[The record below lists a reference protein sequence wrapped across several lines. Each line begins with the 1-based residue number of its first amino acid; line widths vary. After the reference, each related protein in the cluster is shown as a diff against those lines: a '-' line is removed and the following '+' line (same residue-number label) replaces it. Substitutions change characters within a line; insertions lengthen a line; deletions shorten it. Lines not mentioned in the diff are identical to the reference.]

1 MPDYKRLNGCDLLNQ
16 KPFNFLPM
24 PIPLFLPSRT
34 RYWIAGLLIFVLVAG
49 IGLWFYWAEPAGSDQ
64 GSWEGTTTI
73 EYGDIEENVTA
84 QGKLEPKEYVDVG
97 VQVTGQLQ
105 KLHVELG
112 DIVKTG
118 QLLAE
123 IDPRIY
129 AARVQ
134 ADEARIN
141 SLRAQLVEQE
151 ALILFAGRQY
161 QRNQRLY
168 RTKAVSQEALQDSES
183 NNKAA
188 LARADSIRA
197 QLEEIQSTLSGDRA
211 NLGYTKIF
219 APMDGTVVQQ
229 SARAGQTL
237 NANQQTPTIMQ
248 LAKLDKMTV
257 RAQTAEADIMRI
269 TPGLPVYFTTLG
281 SEQRRWRGNV
291 RQILPTPETLN
302 NVVLYNVLVDVDNED
317 GLLMTGMSAQVFFVL
332 GEARHALIIPINA
345 LGKRLPEQ
353 DDAEGSA
360 YRVKVLGADPKMNE
374 KVIHIG
380 LQNRRFAEVRA
391 GLTEGDRVK
400 LSLPLAKNNRS
411 QSRPPSMPHL

>member
-1 MPDYKRLNGCDLLNQ
+1 MSLSLSSFSRFRYGYSLLFAVAIAAALSLWLYYSKQDDADL
-16 KPFNFLPM
+16 
-24 PIPLFLPSRT
+24 
-34 RYWIAGLLIFVLVAG
+34 VL
-49 IGLWFYWAEPAGSDQ
+49 SD
-64 GSWEGTTTI
+64 ETITTI
-73 EYGDIEENVTA
+73 GYGDIEENVTA

-97 VQVTGQLQ
+97 AQVTGQLQ
-105 KLHVELG
+105 KLHVEIG

-141 SLRAQLVEQE
+141 TLQAQLIEQK
-151 ALILFAGRQY
+151 ALILFANRQY
-161 QRNQRLY
+161 ARNQKLY
-168 RTKAVSQEALQDSES
+168 LTKAVSQEALQNSES
-183 NNKAA
+183 TSKAA

-197 QLEEIQSTLSGDRA
+197 QLKEVQSTLAGDRT

-229 SARAGQTL
+229 TARAGQTL

-269 TPGLPVYFTTLG
+269 KPGLPVYFTTLG
-281 SEQRRWRGNV
+281 SEQRRWQGKV
-291 RQILPTPETLN
+291 RQILPTPEVLN

-317 GLLMTGMSAQVFFVL
+317 GQLMTGMSAQVFFVL
-332 GEARHALIIPINA
+332 GEARHVLIVPVNA
-345 LGKRLPEQ
+345 LGKRSPDQ
-353 DDAEGSA
+353 DNDQGRAFH
-360 YRVKVLGADPKMNE
+360 VKVLDADNKLHE
-374 KVIHIG
+374 KLIYVG

-391 GLTEGDRVK
+391 GLSEGDKVK
-400 LSLPLAKNNRS
+400 LALLPNKNNRS
-411 QSRPPSMPHL
+411 QYRPPTMPRI

>member
-1 MPDYKRLNGCDLLNQ
+1 MSLSLSSFSRFRYGYSLLFAVAIAAALSLWLYYSKQDDADL
-16 KPFNFLPM
+16 
-24 PIPLFLPSRT
+24 
-34 RYWIAGLLIFVLVAG
+34 VL
-49 IGLWFYWAEPAGSDQ
+49 SD
-64 GSWEGTTTI
+64 ETITTVG
-73 EYGDIEENVTA
+73 YGDIEENVTA

-97 VQVTGQLQ
+97 AQVTGQLQ
-105 KLHVELG
+105 KLHVEIG

-141 SLRAQLVEQE
+141 TLQAQLIEQK
-151 ALILFAGRQY
+151 ALILFANRQY
-161 QRNQRLY
+161 ARNQKLY
-168 RTKAVSQEALQDSES
+168 LTKAVSQEALQNSES
-183 NNKAA
+183 TSKAA

-197 QLEEIQSTLSGDRA
+197 QLKEVQSTLAGDRT

-229 SARAGQTL
+229 TARAGQTL

-269 TPGLPVYFTTLG
+269 KPGLPVYFTTLG
-281 SEQRRWRGNV
+281 SEQRRWQGKV
-291 RQILPTPETLN
+291 RQILPTPEVLN

-317 GLLMTGMSAQVFFVL
+317 GQLMTGMSAQVFFVL
-332 GEARHALIIPINA
+332 GEARHVLIVPLNA
-345 LGKRLPEQ
+345 LGKRSPDQ
-353 DDAEGSA
+353 DNDQGRAFH
-360 YRVKVLGADPKMNE
+360 VKVLDADNKLHE
-374 KVIHIG
+374 KLIYVG

-391 GLTEGDRVK
+391 GLSEGDKVK
-400 LSLPLAKNNRS
+400 LALLPNKNNRS
-411 QSRPPSMPHL
+411 QYRPPTMPRI

>member
-1 MPDYKRLNGCDLLNQ
+1 MSLSLSSFSRFRYGYSLLFAVAIAAALSLWLYYSKQDDADL
-16 KPFNFLPM
+16 
-24 PIPLFLPSRT
+24 
-34 RYWIAGLLIFVLVAG
+34 VL
-49 IGLWFYWAEPAGSDQ
+49 SD
-64 GSWEGTTTI
+64 ETITTI
-73 EYGDIEENVTA
+73 GYGDIEENVTA

-97 VQVTGQLQ
+97 AQVTGQLQ
-105 KLHVELG
+105 KLHVEIG

-141 SLRAQLVEQE
+141 TLQAQLIEQK
-151 ALILFAGRQY
+151 ALILFANRQY
-161 QRNQRLY
+161 ARNQKLY
-168 RTKAVSQEALQDSES
+168 LTKAVSQEALQNSES
-183 NNKAA
+183 TSKAA

-197 QLEEIQSTLSGDRA
+197 QLKEVQSTLAGDRT

-229 SARAGQTL
+229 TARAGQTL

-269 TPGLPVYFTTLG
+269 KPGLPVYFTTLG
-281 SEQRRWRGNV
+281 SEQRRWQGKV
-291 RQILPTPETLN
+291 RQILPTPEVLN

-317 GLLMTGMSAQVFFVL
+317 GQLMTGMSAQVFFVL
-332 GEARHALIIPINA
+332 GEARHVLIVPVNA
-345 LGKRLPEQ
+345 LGKRSPDQ
-353 DDAEGSA
+353 DNDQGRAFH
-360 YRVKVLGADPKMNE
+360 VKVLNADNKLHE
-374 KVIHIG
+374 KLIYVG

-391 GLTEGDRVK
+391 GLSEGDKVK
-400 LSLPLAKNNRS
+400 LALLPNKNNRS
-411 QSRPPSMPHL
+411 QYRPPTMPRI